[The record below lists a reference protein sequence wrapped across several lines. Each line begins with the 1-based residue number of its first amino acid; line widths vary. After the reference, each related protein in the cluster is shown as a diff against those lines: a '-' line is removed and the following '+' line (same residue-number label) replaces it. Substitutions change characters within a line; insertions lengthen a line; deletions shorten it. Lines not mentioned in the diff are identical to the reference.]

1 MIWRAMSWNGNAG
14 LFILPKGT
22 AMSGDRYVDLLKEE
36 LQLHMEAHEC
46 SIFMQDGAPCH
57 RSRFV
62 SDFLR
67 RKGVRTFEWP
77 GNNTDLNPIENLRTA
92 LKDKV
97 ADLQPSSA
105 TELEKA
111 IKLVWTKHLSKE
123 YCTSLV
129 NSMPSRIAAVINARG
144 GHTKYWKRT
153 FRRD

>member
-1 MIWRAMSWNGNAG
+1 
-14 LFILPKGT
+14 
-22 AMSGDRYVDLLKEE
+22 MSGDRYVDLLKEE

-46 SIFMQDGAPCH
+46 SIFMQDGAHCH

-144 GHTKYWKRT
+144 GHTKY
-153 FRRD
+153 